1 MTRALLIDMDDT
13 LFDEGDYVRSGFRAV
28 AEAVAKDYPG
38 VTADDLHGEMI
49 AELAESGRGKVF
61 DAALARAGLAP
72 TPERIADLVAT
83 YRTHRPAIA
92 FWPGVAEALK
102 ELKTDYRLAVITD
115 GLGIMQRRKVAA
127 LGLEPLV
134 DLVVYCWELDAPKP
148 HPRPYRVA
156 LEALGSTPSEALVIG
171 DNPAHDL
178 AAAEALGCGFI
189 RVAAGRFAA
198 EPSPALATVARF
210 ADIPHLLRTTEIG
223 RIPCPQRP

>member
-1 MTRALLIDMDDT
+1 MARALLIDMDDT

-28 AEAVAKDYPG
+28 AEAVAADHPG
-38 VTADDLHGEMI
+38 VAAGDLYGGMVE
-49 AELAESGRGKVF
+49 ELAAHGRGKVF
-61 DAALARAGLAP
+61 DVALTRAGLAP

-83 YRTHRPAIA
+83 YRTHRPDIA
-92 FWPGVAEALK
+92 LWPGVIEALK
-102 ELKTDYRLAVITD
+102 ELKADHRLAIVTD

-156 LEALGSTPSEALVIG
+156 LEALGATPAEALVIG

-178 AAAEALGCGFI
+178 AAAQALGCGFI

-198 EPSPALATVARF
+198 EPSQALATVARF
-210 ADIPHLLRTTEIG
+210 AEIPHLLRTTEIG
-223 RIPCPQRP
+223 RLPCPQRP